1 MINLQ
6 RLGKETQISKYTWKL
21 TYLFIS
27 RWRRKGFKTNFI
39 IREWRRCT
47 IKTKKT
53 TTKRAKLNPQ
63 KKKKKK
69 NRSRIKSIN
78 SKKLLIRLRILLAQL
93 KAGNNSKLLKNL
105 NQTNTIFCISTIK
118 PLKKVCHSLINSLL

>member
-1 MINLQ
+1 MYNKNQ
-6 RLGKETQISKYTWKL
+6 KNYYQKSK
-21 TYLFIS
+21 
-27 RWRRKGFKTNFI
+27 
-39 IREWRRCT
+39 
-47 IKTKKT
+47 IKSSKK
-53 TTKRAKLNPQ
+53 K

-118 PLKKVCHSLINSLL
+118 PLKKVCNSLIKSLLQQKQI